1 MQKAL
6 LLSRP
11 NRLCLLGACGGGS
24 NGSGSGGSRPP
35 TVTISESAN
44 TINSVLRST
53 LRADQNNT
61 IGHARESA
69 DWPRTILM
77 TLHF

>member
-6 LLSRP
+6 LLLVVATD
-11 NRLCLLGACGGGS
+11 LCLLGVFGGGS

-53 LRADQNNT
+53 LRADQNTT
-61 IGHARESA
+61 IGHARESS
-69 DWPRTILM
+69 DSPRTI
-77 TLHF
+77 